1 MSRIVFI
8 CRRFCPGQAW
18 TNRLLGY
25 AKGFA
30 EQGKEVVLLFLI
42 TDNNRTPYTINIP
55 NVKVIN
61 LWENDNKFVRLHRAL
76 SFVVNK
82 RKIRNYINDGDVCF
96 MTDASGFFI
105 DEIIKSRKK
114 VKIVFES
121 TEHPMIFSNATQ
133 NTVQRLLQK
142 LKSVDKLF
150 VISEALK
157 RYYISEGVDG
167 RKIHVINM
175 FVDTTRFKGVKKTE
189 NRKYIAYCG
198 TVSYQKDGVDLLIR
212 AFSMFKNKFP
222 DYILEIYGSGTS
234 ETIEK
239 LKELA
244 KENDVADSVIFTGP
258 IPYTEMPNKL
268 VNATILAL
276 SRPNNLQNQNGF
288 PTKLGE
294 YLMTGNPVV
303 TTSVGEIPCFIKD
316 GYNGYL
322 AKPDSVESFAEKLK
336 EVACNLEKAKLVG
349 EKGRE
354 IAFKEFSY
362 LTQTQKAFQYIYESK

>member
-42 TDNNRTPYTINIP
+42 TDNNRTPYIINIP

-61 LWENDNKFVRLHRAL
+61 LWENDNRFIRIHRAF
-76 SFVVNK
+76 SYVVNK

-96 MTDASGFFI
+96 MTDASGFFVN
-105 DEIIKSRKK
+105 EIRNSRKN

-121 TEHPMIFSNATQ
+121 TEHPLIFSGATKK
-133 NTVQRLLQK
+133 TVQRFLDK
-142 LKSVDKLF
+142 LKTVDELF
-150 VISEALK
+150 VISEAL
-157 RYYISEGVDG
+157 RDYYISEGVEEK
-167 RKIHVINM
+167 KIHIINM
-175 FVDTTRFKGVKKTE
+175 FVDTTRFEGVTKTE
-189 NRKYIAYCG
+189 KRKYIAYCG
-198 TVSYQKDGVDLLIR
+198 TVSYEKDGVDTLIR
-212 AFSMFKNKFP
+212 AFSLFKEMYP
-222 DYILEIYGSGTS
+222 EYDLEIYGNGAPD
-234 ETIEK
+234 TIEK
-239 LKELA
+239 LKDLA
-244 KENDVADSVIFTGP
+244 MRNNVEKSVIFTGP
-258 IPYTEMPNKL
+258 ILYTEMPRRL
-268 VNATILAL
+268 ANATILAL

>member
-1 MSRIVFI
+1 MSRILFI

-18 TNRLLGY
+18 TNRLLAY

-42 TDNNRTPYTINIP
+42 TDNNRTPYIINIP

-61 LWENDNKFVRLHRAL
+61 LWENDNKFVRIHRAF
-76 SFVVNK
+76 SYVVNK
-82 RKIRNYINDGDVCF
+82 RKIRNYIKDNDICF
-96 MTDASGFFI
+96 MTDASGFFM
-105 DEIIKSRKK
+105 DEIIKSKK
-114 VKIVFES
+114 EVKVVFES
-121 TEHPMIFSNATQ
+121 TEHPLVLSHGNVKKT
-133 NTVQRLLQK
+133 NKVLNK
-142 LKSVDKLF
+142 LKTVDELF
-150 VISEALK
+150 VISNALK
-157 RYYISEGVDG
+157 DFYIQKGIDES
-167 RKIHVINM
+167 KIHVINM
-175 FVDTTRFKGVKKTE
+175 FVDTTRFEGVKKTE

-198 TVSYQKDGVDLLIR
+198 TVSYGKDGVDTLIR
-212 AFSMFKNKFP
+212 AFSMFKETFT
-222 DYILEIYGSGTS
+222 DYKLEIYGTGASD
-234 ETIEK
+234 TIDQ
-239 LKELA
+239 LKELS
-244 KENDVADSVIFTGP
+244 KENNVADSVIFTGP

-362 LTQTQKAFQYIYESK
+362 LTQTQKAFQYIYERK

>member
-1 MSRIVFI
+1 MSKIVFI

-61 LWENDNKFVRLHRAL
+61 LWDNDNRFVRIHRAF
-76 SFVVNK
+76 SYFINI
-82 RKIRNYINDGDVCF
+82 RKIKNYIKDGDVCF
-96 MTDASGFFI
+96 MTDASGFFVN
-105 DEIIKSRKK
+105 EIRNSRKN

-121 TEHPMIFSNATQ
+121 TEHPLIFSGATKK
-133 NTVQRLLQK
+133 TVQRFLDK
-142 LKSVDKLF
+142 LKTVDELF
-150 VISEALK
+150 VISESL
-157 RYYISEGVDG
+157 RDYYISEGVEEK
-167 RKIHVINM
+167 KIHIINM
-175 FVDTTRFKGVKKTE
+175 FVDTTRFEGVMKTE
-189 NRKYIAYCG
+189 KRKYIAYCG
-198 TVSYQKDGVDLLIR
+198 TVSYDKDGVDTLIR
-212 AFSMFKNKFP
+212 AFSLFKEMYP
-222 DYILEIYGSGTS
+222 EYDLEIYGNGAPDTV
-234 ETIEK
+234 EK

-244 KENDVADSVIFTGP
+244 RRNNVEKSVIFTGP
-258 IPYTEMPNKL
+258 IPYTEMPRRL

-336 EVACNLEKAKLVG
+336 EVASNLENAKLVG

-362 LTQTQKAFQYIYESK
+362 LTQTQKACQYIFEN

>member
-1 MSRIVFI
+1 
-8 CRRFCPGQAW
+8 
-18 TNRLLGY
+18 
-25 AKGFA
+25 
-30 EQGKEVVLLFLI
+30 
-42 TDNNRTPYTINIP
+42 
-55 NVKVIN
+55 
-61 LWENDNKFVRLHRAL
+61 
-76 SFVVNK
+76 
-82 RKIRNYINDGDVCF
+82 
-96 MTDASGFFI
+96 
-105 DEIIKSRKK
+105 
-114 VKIVFES
+114 
-121 TEHPMIFSNATQ
+121 
-133 NTVQRLLQK
+133 
-142 LKSVDKLF
+142 
-150 VISEALK
+150 
-157 RYYISEGVDG
+157 
-167 RKIHVINM
+167 
-175 FVDTTRFKGVKKTE
+175 
-189 NRKYIAYCG
+189 
-198 TVSYQKDGVDLLIR
+198 
-212 AFSMFKNKFP
+212 MFKNKFP